1 LFIDPCL
8 NINTH
13 AKLTLIADDTS
24 ALLTANK
31 LNDLQTKSVSM
42 LIQKHDWFRVNGL
55 SLYTDKA
62 NVIHFKSN
70 HLQANTFQIS
80 YQGEEIK

>member
-1 LFIDPCL
+1 VLF
-8 NINTH
+8 
-13 AKLTLIADDTS
+13 ADHTS
-24 ALLTANK
+24 AILTANK

-55 SLYTDKA
+55 SLYTDKT

-80 YQGEEIK
+80 YQGEEIKEVINTKILGLGLEIV